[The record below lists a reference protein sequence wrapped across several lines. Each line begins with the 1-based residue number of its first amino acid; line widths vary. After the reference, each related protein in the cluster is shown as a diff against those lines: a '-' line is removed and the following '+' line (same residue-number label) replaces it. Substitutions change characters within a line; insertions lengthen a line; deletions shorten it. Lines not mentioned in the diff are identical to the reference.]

1 MKKNLSK
8 REQKRRTILAGAR
21 KVFERKGF
29 IGVTMQD
36 IIEEN
41 QISRGGIYLYFD
53 SVDQIFME
61 VIKERTTRRFDKIRE
76 EIKQNVPFDELFDSY
91 LKQHKDRL
99 LNSIEDSLSRA
110 MYEYYFTHKSAEDRA
125 FHQEQLTS
133 TKNTILAILE
143 LGAAQ
148 GILKDEGLEE
158 LAENYM
164 FVIEGLSVL
173 ALTGGIQESQI
184 DTQLMI
190 MHKLLP
196 RG

>member
-1 MKKNLSK
+1 MEKNLSK
-8 REQKRRTILAGAR
+8 REQKRRSILTGAR
-21 KVFERKGF
+21 NVFERKGF
-29 IGVTMQD
+29 IDVTMQD

-99 LNSIEDSLSRA
+99 LNSINDSLSRA
-110 MYEYYFTHKSAEDRA
+110 MYEYYFTHKAEEDRA
-125 FHQEQLTS
+125 FHQEQLNS

-143 LGAAQ
+143 LGAEQ
-148 GILKDEGLEE
+148 GILLDRDLEE

-164 FVIEGLSVL
+164 FVIEGLSIL
-173 ALTGGIQESQI
+173 ALTGGIREEQI
-184 DTQLMI
+184 DTQFRI
-190 MHKLLP
+190 MHQLLP
-196 RG
+196 RS